1 MKIDA
6 GISGWGV
13 LVFWLIAVILTS
25 GDSNVLQASFFVVD
39 VIEFVIWCL
48 PSGYINKQ
56 GWWSPN
62 YDNDV
67 EVPSLRNE

>member
-13 LVFWLIAVILTS
+13 LVFWLITVILTS
-25 GDSNVLQASFFVVD
+25 GDSNVLQAISFVVD